1 MKRRWIRRLL
11 ILVAAAALCLGMV
24 RRARK
29 EEAAP
34 LPAPGS
40 LRVWYSESE
49 CPADVMEVLLAR
61 CREQT
66 GLWLEVTAFPDE
78 AALRAAFAKSTP
90 DLFYCSHIRAGR
102 LWSKGDLAA
111 LDTSPAGAEAARAI
125 GDWVGLS
132 FFPFGSRLPL
142 LLYDS
147 SKTAGT
153 FESLKALYT
162 AAGDTPFLVSD
173 DWAELLFT
181 TLYPAG
187 YTMQGDKTDAENAA
201 WREAYNA
208 LAGAVFQGGFVSVE
222 GNAADYVRAGAVPC
236 AVISSAELAG
246 LTGANLRAG
255 LLPLPEGAAA
265 QYPVELMGFALFKG
279 ADTRAADSFAR
290 WLCDSGDGGRLAMAA
305 GLVPLNM
312 ALSGQR
318 SLERDLAEIAES
330 GVLFCLPSDTVF
342 YENRDD
348 CNRRLS
354 EALDLLT

>member
-1 MKRRWIRRLL
+1 
-11 ILVAAAALCLGMV
+11 
-24 RRARK
+24 
-29 EEAAP
+29 
-34 LPAPGS
+34 
-40 LRVWYSESE
+40 
-49 CPADVMEVLLAR
+49 
-61 CREQT
+61 
-66 GLWLEVTAFPDE
+66 
-78 AALRAAFAKSTP
+78 
-90 DLFYCSHIRAGR
+90 
-102 LWSKGDLAA
+102 
-111 LDTSPAGAEAARAI
+111 
-125 GDWVGLS
+125 
-132 FFPFGSRLPL
+132 
-142 LLYDS
+142 
-147 SKTAGT
+147 
-153 FESLKALYT
+153 
-162 AAGDTPFLVSD
+162 
-173 DWAELLFT
+173 
-181 TLYPAG
+181 
-187 YTMQGDKTDAENAA
+187 
-201 WREAYNA
+201 
-208 LAGAVFQGGFVSVE
+208 
-222 GNAADYVRAGAVPC
+222 VRAGAVPC

-265 QYPVELMGFALFKG
+265 QYPVELMGFALFQG